1 MTLLSHSYTS
11 NDYKGKMV
19 PPQIIIIMITKAS
32 IDPHQND
39 HNDYKGKMVPH
50 QNYYNDYK
58 DKHGFTPASILV
70 PLMNS
75 ATQDGG

>member
-1 MTLLSHSYTS
+1 MNVLNKTGLY
-11 NDYKGKMV
+11 NDYNGKMV

-32 IDPHQND
+32 MVQHQND

-58 DKHGFTPASILV
+58 GKMV
-70 PLMNS
+70 PHQRRYWS
-75 ATQDGG
+75 R